1 MKRKFNSNEEKNV
14 RKRCRAHNLEFSL
27 FSKFN
32 FMRFLEL
39 IEEGETFFEEIN
51 QQTVE
56 SLNMILRENNSYD
69 DFKKNTEL
77 DILNSEITE
86 NAFKYLFECYKRY

>member
-1 MKRKFNSNEEKNV
+1 MKRKFNNNEEKNV
-14 RKRCRAHNLEFSL
+14 RKRYKAHNLEFSL

-32 FMRFLEL
+32 FIRFLEL

-86 NAFKYLFECYKRY
+86 NAFKYLFECYKSY

>member
-1 MKRKFNSNEEKNV
+1 MKRKINTDGNNT
-14 RKRCRAHNLEFSL
+14 RKKRFREGQLEFSL

-32 FMRFLEL
+32 FIHFLEI

-56 SLNMILRENNSYD
+56 SLNMILRENNSYSE
-69 DFKKNTEL
+69 FKKNTEL
-77 DILNSEITE
+77 DILNNTVTE
-86 NAFKYLFECYKRY
+86 DAFKYLFGCYKSY